1 MGHGAYSDMSRSAR
15 SVVAGYAT
23 KSMDEIFTSTEIV
36 KELDPVGVTIRES
49 RDSEEHPN
57 SVPIIIGLDV
67 TGSMGTVP
75 HHLIKD
81 GLPTMVT
88 SIIKSGITD
97 PQILFLAIGDHECDT
112 SPLQA
117 AQFESSD
124 ELLDKWL
131 TKVYLESGGG
141 GNNGESYMLA
151 WYFAAYHTSTDRFE
165 KRKQKGILFT
175 IGDEPVLPNLPIAD
189 LKKIMGTSDIS
200 GKHSFTSLELLE
212 KARESYEVYHLHIM
226 QGYNGK
232 RQEVM
237 DGWKQIMGDNLI
249 TVQDYHQVAET
260 ISQIVSTVSK
270 EQGMEVITETTTET
284 VTEDT
289 KNNNDNEQM
298 L

>member
-1 MGHGAYSDMSRSAR
+1 MGYGSYSSSSRSVRAAA
-15 SVVAGYAT
+15 AGYHS
-23 KSMDEIFTSTEIV
+23 KSVDEIFTSREV
-36 KELDPVGVTIRES
+36 EKELDPVGVSIRES

-75 HHLIKD
+75 HHLVKD

-88 SIIKSGITD
+88 SIIESGVPD
-97 PQILFLAIGDHECDT
+97 PQILFLAIGDHECDK

-131 TKVYLESGGG
+131 TKVFIEGGGG
-141 GNNGESYMLA
+141 GNAGESYHLA
-151 WYFAAYHTSTDRFE
+151 WYFAAYHTATDNLD
-165 KRKQKGILFT
+165 KRNQKGILIT
-175 IGDEPVLPNLPIAD
+175 IGDEPVLKNLPVAV

-200 GKHSFTSLELLE
+200 NKHSFSAAELLE

-226 QGYNGK
+226 QGWNGK
-232 RQEVM
+232 RQEVI
-237 DGWKQIMGDNLI
+237 DGWKQIMGDNLV

-260 ISQIVSTVSK
+260 ISKIVSDVTKKYGTQVL
-270 EQGMEVITETTTET
+270 ETI
-284 VTEDT
+284 VTEDNT
-289 KNNNDNEQM
+289 KDSNNNEMM